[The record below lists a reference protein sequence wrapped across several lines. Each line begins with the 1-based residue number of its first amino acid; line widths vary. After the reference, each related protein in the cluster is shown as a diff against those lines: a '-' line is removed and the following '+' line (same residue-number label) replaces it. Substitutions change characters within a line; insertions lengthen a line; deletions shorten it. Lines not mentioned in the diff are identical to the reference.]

1 MMRKRL
7 LYSCLLLLLP
17 WPLHGQPIF
26 DVHLH
31 YTAADAEHFSATE
44 LIAILEANEVERAV
58 VIGQPAELAGALYRQ
73 APERIV
79 PFLGVYREREDKA
92 NWSQDESLPAR
103 VEQALQA
110 GHWRGLGEL
119 HLFAAQRHS
128 PVFRRLVG
136 LAAEHGLVMM
146 IHGDPAVIDTL
157 YDYSPLQPVI
167 WAHAGTFP
175 HPPLLADY
183 LARYPALYLDL
194 SVRDGRIAPAGE
206 LAQEWRELFE
216 QYPQRILLGVD
227 TFSSNRWR
235 EFDRVIAST
244 RQWLAQLPQDVAQQL
259 ARENARRLFSCYIG
273 PDTDAAPDCR
283 PEQR

>member
-1 MMRKRL
+1 MMRKYL
-7 LYSCLLLLLP
+7 LYPCLLLLLSP
-17 WPLHGQPIF
+17 PLYGQPIF

-31 YTAADAEHFSATE
+31 YTAADAEHFSAAE
-44 LIAILEANEVERAV
+44 ILAILEANEVERAV
-58 VIGQPAELAGALYRQ
+58 VIGQPAELASALHRQ

-92 NWSQDESLPAR
+92 GWPQDEGLPAR

-110 GHWRGLGEL
+110 GHWRGVGEL
-119 HLFAAQRHS
+119 HLFAEERHS
-128 PVFRRLVG
+128 PVFRRLVA
-136 LAAEHGLVMM
+136 LAAEYGLVMM

-157 YDYSPLQPVI
+157 YDYAPQQPVI
-167 WAHAGTFP
+167 WAHAGAYP

-194 SVRDGRIAPAGE
+194 SVRDGRIAPSGE
-206 LAQEWRELFE
+206 LAQEWYELFE

-235 EFDRVIAST
+235 EFGRVITVT
-244 RQWLAQLPQDVAQQL
+244 RQWLAQLPQDVAQKL
-259 ARENARRLFSCYIG
+259 AHDNARRLFSCHPG
-273 PDTDAAPDCR
+273 RGTDAASGCQSG
-283 PEQR
+283 E